1 MQLENKFV
9 FIGKSFV
16 LIFIVINSI
25 SFFPIDIFNV
35 FYFTNIFNILLD
47 TGTLLLLGLAIPKFL
62 YIKKIENLNK
72 IKHKN
77 PKELSDIDIQIDTLK
92 LKEFFNNKLINF
104 CLWFFIVVSISQPI
118 TLLFVLNKNDL
129 FVTKSIAALDS
140 ALDIT
145 KKEILNMP
153 KNILP
158 NELNE
163 DVIKQINED
172 KKEKILNLE
181 NNYDKSIDNLIKK
194 NNVQKFNQIKFIFRN
209 ILMSLIWAFAF
220 LKLSKIHSE

>member
-72 IKHKN
+72 QNIKT
-77 PKELSDIDIQIDTLK
+77 Q
-92 LKEFFNNKLINF
+92 
-104 CLWFFIVVSISQPI
+104 
-118 TLLFVLNKNDL
+118 
-129 FVTKSIAALDS
+129 
-140 ALDIT
+140 
-145 KKEILNMP
+145 
-153 KNILP
+153 
-158 NELNE
+158 
-163 DVIKQINED
+163 
-172 KKEKILNLE
+172 
-181 NNYDKSIDNLIKK
+181 
-194 NNVQKFNQIKFIFRN
+194 RN
-209 ILMSLIWAFAF
+209 
-220 LKLSKIHSE
+220 

>member
-1 MQLENKFV
+1 
-9 FIGKSFV
+9 
-16 LIFIVINSI
+16 
-25 SFFPIDIFNV
+25 
-35 FYFTNIFNILLD
+35 
-47 TGTLLLLGLAIPKFL
+47 
-62 YIKKIENLNK
+62 
-72 IKHKN
+72 
-77 PKELSDIDIQIDTLK
+77 
-92 LKEFFNNKLINF
+92 
-104 CLWFFIVVSISQPI
+104 
-118 TLLFVLNKNDL
+118 
-129 FVTKSIAALDS
+129 
-140 ALDIT
+140 
-145 KKEILNMP
+145 MP

-220 LKLSKIHSE
+220 LKLSKIHSEL

>member
-47 TGTLLLLGLAIPKFL
+47 TATLLLLGLAIPKFL

>member
-25 SFFPIDIFNV
+25 SFFPINIFNV

-47 TGTLLLLGLAIPKFL
+47 TATLLLLGLAIPKFL